1 MIFFSLVSPT
11 SAEKQWIYVDLKFY
25 SMHFWIEEQEKKM
38 CQCRTASLQNCTV
51 RQLFAQII
59 RHVYRFFYYYFILC
73 FVHALSARTTLITQR
88 RTISA
93 SPIYYISKLISY
105 LHDMNVFDSQFNWNS
120 ICIQNESQL
129 RSRMHRIIIIVL
141 LLHSI
146 EPTRRYQ

>member
-1 MIFFSLVSPT
+1 
-11 SAEKQWIYVDLKFY
+11 
-25 SMHFWIEEQEKKM
+25 M

-73 FVHALSARTTLITQR
+73 FVHALTARTIITQR
-88 RTISA
+88 HTISA

-105 LHDMNVFDSQFNWNS
+105 LPDMNVFDSQFNWNS
-120 ICIQNESQL
+120 ICMQKESQL
-129 RSRMHRIIIIVL
+129 RTQIHRIIIIIIVL

-146 EPTRRYQ
+146 KPTRRYRSRLSLRIS